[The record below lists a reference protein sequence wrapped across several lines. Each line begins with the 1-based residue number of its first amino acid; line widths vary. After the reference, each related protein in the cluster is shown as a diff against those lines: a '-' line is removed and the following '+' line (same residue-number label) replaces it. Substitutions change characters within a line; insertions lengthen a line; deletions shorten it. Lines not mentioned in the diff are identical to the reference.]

1 MDGFNITDSHASR
14 MTMAPLAVAR
24 ALLDRG
30 IEPFLQLTCR
40 DRNRIALQS
49 DLLGA
54 YVLGISNLVCMTGD
68 HPGTGDHPEA
78 KAVFDL
84 EAIGLLRAI

>member
-1 MDGFNITDSHASR
+1 MVNGFNITDSHASL

-30 IEPFLQLTCR
+30 IEPILQLTCR

-54 YVLGISNLVCMTGD
+54 CALGISNLVCMTGD

-84 EAIGLLRAI
+84 EVV